1 MNNAW
6 IIRPKPHGHNRLQD
20 FLEKN
25 IVGIGWP
32 GIGKL
37 SEIESKSD
45 IWKRL
50 EKVGCTENRSN
61 RAIAQDVGTIYRF
74 TKEMKKDDY
83 VLVPNGSEIYI
94 GKVLEDN
101 PIYIKE
107 LDNDIDGFCHQRKIE
122 WFFNKKN
129 INKKVMTSRLYDSFK
144 GQSTLFS
151 TWFEDVEELI
161 KNKSFLFI
169 GTEYKNRHLDLK
181 EKYLQRLNE
190 GKIKGLNSNIIEN
203 ICQKLLSQFFPG
215 IERLGTNNT
224 KGSGDTDLKA
234 TLLGGIVVRVQIKN
248 FYKKYGQI
256 EEWVVRQLAESMD
269 KNDNGI
275 ILTTTTISEEARN
288 LANIYSMEGKQISFI
303 DRDEFV
309 NLIFENIDIF
319 NDEELIYLGLK
330 KSYELL

>member
-25 IVGIGWP
+25 IVGISWP

-50 EKVGCTENRSN
+50 EEVGCTENRSN
-61 RAIAQDVGTIYRF
+61 RAIAQDVGIIYRF

-83 VLVPNGSEIYI
+83 VLVPNRSEIYI

-122 WFFNKKN
+122 WFFNKKS

-181 EKYLQRLNE
+181 
-190 GKIKGLNSNIIEN
+190 
-203 ICQKLLSQFFPG
+203 
-215 IERLGTNNT
+215 
-224 KGSGDTDLKA
+224 A

-248 FYKKYGQI
+248 FYEKYGQI

-275 ILTTTTISEEARN
+275 ILTTTTISKEARN
-288 LANIYSMEGKQISFI
+288 LANIYSMERKQISFI

-330 KSYELL
+330 KSYELLYKYLFSIYFYLFLRKFLK